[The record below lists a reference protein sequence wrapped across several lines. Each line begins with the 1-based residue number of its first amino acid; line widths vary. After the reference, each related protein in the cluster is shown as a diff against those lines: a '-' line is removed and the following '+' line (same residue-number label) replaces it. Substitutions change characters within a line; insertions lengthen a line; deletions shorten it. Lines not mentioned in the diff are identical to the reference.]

1 MKKFSILF
9 LIMSMFV
16 FCSPAIAQAT
26 LKYSSP
32 SRNNGGSS
40 NVIRYY
46 SKPANNN
53 RNNSINRNNEN
64 KISVEFI
71 DKIRRNH
78 NVQ

>member
-1 MKKFSILF
+1 
-9 LIMSMFV
+9 MSMFV

-64 KISVEFI
+64 KFL
-71 DKIRRNH
+71 
-78 NVQ
+78 